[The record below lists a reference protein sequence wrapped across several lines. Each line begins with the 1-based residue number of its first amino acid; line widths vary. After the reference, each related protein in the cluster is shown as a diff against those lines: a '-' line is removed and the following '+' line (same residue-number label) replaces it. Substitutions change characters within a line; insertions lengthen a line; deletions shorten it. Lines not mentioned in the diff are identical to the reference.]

1 MDKVQLFTE
10 PVPRSNNYV
19 PVEALD
25 PELEHIR
32 VSIEEKYKLIQ
43 EINTEFK
50 TLLQNCKHQ
59 VWFDEDVYPYT
70 HRTCAICKKII
81 ERI

>member
-25 PELEHIR
+25 PELERIR
-32 VSIEEKYKLIQ
+32 ISIEEKYKIIQ
-43 EINTEFK
+43 TTNTELN
-50 TLLQNCKHQ
+50 TLLRNCKHQ
-59 VWFDEDVYPYT
+59 VWFDKDVYPYT
-70 HRTCAICKKII
+70 HRICAVCKRFI